1 MMRVKIIRR
10 RGGMT
15 LLEVIV
21 AMAILLLS
29 FIAILRLVD
38 LTTQTARNI
47 QLRGQAM
54 QLCQSKMAEIQVGA
68 EQLTSQSGV
77 SFPDPDSGWTWSA
90 DCNQGQY
97 ANLWTV
103 QVRVAK
109 DLGDGTH
116 IETTL
121 TQMMLD
127 PSVQGTTINLNNLG
141 GSGSSSSTTGGS

>member
-1 MMRVKIIRR
+1 
-10 RGGMT
+10 MT

-21 AMAILLLS
+21 ALAILLLS

-38 LTTQTARNI
+38 LTTERARDI
-47 QLRGQAM
+47 QFRGQAM

-77 SFPDPDSGWTWSA
+77 PFPEDSSWTWSA

-103 QVRVAK
+103 QVRVTK

-116 IETTL
+116 IEATL

-127 PSVQGTTINLNNLG
+127 PTVQGTTINLNNLG
-141 GSGSSSSTTGGS
+141 SGASGSSSSTTGGS